1 MNKDNDLTITE
12 FLVAQLEQPVLTS
25 QKNEKGEVEKKNATD
40 PRDGHEL
47 TAKEAIAMKIL
58 QNALNGDLKAAQF
71 IMEQER
77 YAKQIEAMKKRK

>member
-1 MNKDNDLTITE
+1 MAKTDQTISE
-12 FLVAQLEQPVLTS
+12 YLVEQLHQPVLTF
-25 QKNEKGEVEKKNATD
+25 EVGEDGKKKKVNATD

-77 YAKQIEAMKKRK
+77 YAKQMEAMKKRK